1 MRNSKASV
9 DAFLEQTHIGLA
21 GYSRHPKKF
30 GFLVY
35 KTLKEKGYT
44 VHPVNPAGGTTPEGT
59 PIHPDVG
66 SLPGEVRALL
76 VVTRPEVTPAVVD
89 QALERGFG
97 HLWIQQM
104 SGSKDLRSRLE
115 KEEIN
120 VVYDRCVL
128 MHAHPT
134 GIHKWHRWI
143 LSVFGR
149 LPK

>member
-1 MRNSKASV
+1 
-9 DAFLEQTHIGLA
+9 
-21 GYSRHPKKF
+21 
-30 GFLVY
+30 
-35 KTLKEKGYT
+35 
-44 VHPVNPAGGTTPEGT
+44 
-59 PIHPDVG
+59 
-66 SLPGEVRALL
+66 
-76 VVTRPEVTPAVVD
+76 
-89 QALERGFG
+89 
-97 HLWIQQM
+97 M